1 MKNTRKLLAL
11 LLALAMCLGLA
22 ACGGSSDED
31 TDDSGSASSTADDS
45 STEEGGDSSS
55 AEETGNDDS
64 GSAEEVTI
72 TWALWDYDST
82 AYWSALKEGYESTH
96 EGVTIEVIDLGST
109 DYMTQLAT
117 QLAGGNSE
125 LDVVSIKD
133 IPGYSNLINLGLLEA
148 MNDNLAIDE
157 ADFNGVLEQ
166 LTADDGNYYAVPFR
180 SDFWVLYYNK
190 DIFDAAGI
198 DYPTNDMTMEEYD
211 ALARELTS
219 GEGSEKIYGTHYHTW
234 RSDVTLFGILDG
246 EHTIIDG
253 EYDFLTDYYNLVLSE
268 QEDGIC
274 MDYGELKTS
283 GLHYSAAFE
292 NGQAAMCPMGSWF
305 IATLQTYNSEA
316 EANGVDEVN
325 FGIVKYPHPDGVEAG
340 TTLGTVTSLGVNT
353 NSENKEAAIDFV
365 NWCASSEG
373 ADIMASTGSFPAVST
388 DDTVSIISATEGFP
402 SDESSLEALNT
413 VAVYLEM
420 PLSSYASE
428 IETILNTEHDAIMT
442 GAETVEEGI
451 ANMNEQV
458 QAILADGE

>member
-1 MKNTRKLLAL
+1 
-11 LLALAMCLGLA
+11 
-22 ACGGSSDED
+22 
-31 TDDSGSASSTADDS
+31 
-45 STEEGGDSSS
+45 
-55 AEETGNDDS
+55 
-64 GSAEEVTI
+64 
-72 TWALWDYDST
+72 
-82 AYWSALKEGYESTH
+82 
-96 EGVTIEVIDLGST
+96 
-109 DYMTQLAT
+109 
-117 QLAGGNSE
+117 
-125 LDVVSIKD
+125 
-133 IPGYSNLINLGLLEA
+133 
-148 MNDNLAIDE
+148 
-157 ADFNGVLEQ
+157 
-166 LTADDGNYYAVPFR
+166 
-180 SDFWVLYYNK
+180 
-190 DIFDAAGI
+190 
-198 DYPTNDMTMEEYD
+198 MEEYD

-219 GEGSEKIYGTHYHTW
+219 GDSSEKIYGTHYHTW

-305 IATLQTYNSEA
+305 IATLQTYNAEA

-365 NWCASSEG
+365 NWCASAEG

-402 SDESSLEALNT
+402 SDESFLEALNT

-458 QAILADGE
+458 QAILSE

>member
-1 MKNTRKLLAL
+1 MKNLRKLLAL
-11 LLALAMCLGLA
+11 MLALAMCLSLA
-22 ACGGSSDED
+22 ACGGSSDDD
-31 TDDSGSASSTADDS
+31 TDSGDSTGDTSSTDS
-45 STEEGGDSSS
+45 GDSSGTD
-55 AEETGNDDS
+55 ES
-64 GSAEEVTI
+64 GDGDGTAEEVTI
-72 TWALWDYDST
+72 TWALWDYEST

-133 IPGYSNLINLGLLEA
+133 IPGYSDLINLGLLEA
-148 MNDNLAIDE
+148 MNDNLTIDE

-166 LTADDGNYYAVPFR
+166 LTADDGNFYAVPFR

-190 DIFDAAGI
+190 DIFDELGI
-198 DYPTNDMTMEEYD
+198 EYPSNDLTMEEYD
-211 ALARELTS
+211 ALARQLTT

-253 EYDFLTDYYNLVLSE
+253 EYDFLTEYYNLVLSE

-365 NWCASSEG
+365 NWCASAEG

-402 SDESSLEALNT
+402 SDENSLEALNT

-458 QAILADGE
+458 QAILADE